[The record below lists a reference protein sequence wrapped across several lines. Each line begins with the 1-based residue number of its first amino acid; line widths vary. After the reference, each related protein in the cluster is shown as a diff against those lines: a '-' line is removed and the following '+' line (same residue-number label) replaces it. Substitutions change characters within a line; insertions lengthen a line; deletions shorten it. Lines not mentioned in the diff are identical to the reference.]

1 MDSIIDWGITLEPKT
16 NLAKYKL
23 QETMWTSLRGKK
35 AAAGGGLARQ
45 LGAAVPPILCYID
58 LTCSILQGRGWAPVM
73 WSEKSVTADWC
84 QRERCCWQTF
94 SPFTI
99 VVNRPPAT
107 LQLTQ
112 SKAQR
117 TQISVKIWAAYRPQ
131 PVLYTTWALKFAVKS
146 PNISAKVVQLK
157 FVATMWA

>member
-23 QETMWTSLRGKK
+23 QETMWTSMGGKK
-35 AAAGGGLARQ
+35 ATAGQAARSSCASNPVLHW
-45 LGAAVPPILCYID
+45 LD
-58 LTCSILQGRGWAPVM
+58 LLNIAGGWAPVM

-117 TQISVKIWAAYRPQ
+117 TQIPVKIWAAHRSQ
-131 PVLYTTWALKFAVKS
+131 PVLYTTWALKFAAKS